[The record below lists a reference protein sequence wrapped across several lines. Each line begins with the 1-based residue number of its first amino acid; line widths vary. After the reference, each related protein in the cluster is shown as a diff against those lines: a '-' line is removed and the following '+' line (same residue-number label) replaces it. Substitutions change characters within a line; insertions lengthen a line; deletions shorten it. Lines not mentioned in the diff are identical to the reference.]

1 MNQELILL
9 LEELNTKVMELNT
22 HLLATNRI
30 KKTIAISMVANSSDK
45 QSSLELLEKCN
56 VISSLLTS
64 AFQVNEQIKQ
74 FLKNQ

>member
-9 LEELNTKVMELNT
+9 LEELNTKVLELNT

-30 KKTIAISMVANSSDK
+30 KKTIALSMVANSSDK
-45 QSSLELLEKCN
+45 QSSLELLEKCG
-56 VISSLLTS
+56 VISTQLTS